1 MVINGIDALSKNISR
16 FKGLKLGV
24 LCNQASL
31 TKELVHIVDLIA
43 NELPGSLKAIFSPQH
58 GFSGQDQDNMVE
70 TPHAIHTL
78 YKIPVYSLYEK
89 EREPSLEMMEGLD
102 VLLVDLQDVGT
113 RVYTFSSTLLGCMR
127 KASQKGVRVLVLD
140 RPNPV
145 DGQTLDGPILK
156 ETFYSFVGNLPIP
169 MRHGLTMG
177 ELALALK
184 DYYHI
189 DLDLEV
195 VPMQGWRRE
204 MYFEDT
210 GLRWHMPSPNMPF
223 YSTALVYTGT
233 VLLEATNLSEGRGTT
248 RPFEIIGAPF
258 LDPYSLK
265 RSIPSEY
272 TMGIV
277 LQEYQFK
284 PTFNKWS
291 KRLCNGFMIH
301 VTNKRQFKGMVF
313 IVAFLK
319 AVKKAYSEEFFW
331 KDPPYEYEYE
341 RLPID
346 IVSGDANLRE
356 YVDSDSDL
364 EDLFSTWEMQH
375 KEYLKWRRPYLL
387 Y

>member
-1 MVINGIDALSKNISR
+1 M
-16 FKGLKLGV
+16 
-24 LCNQASL
+24 
-31 TKELVHIVDLIA
+31 DLIA
-43 NELPGSLKAIFSPQH
+43 NDLPGSLKAIFSPQH

-70 TPHAIHTL
+70 TPHSIHPL
-78 YKIPVYSLYEK
+78 YQLPIYSLYEK
-89 EREPSLEMMEGLD
+89 EREPSLEMIEGLD
-102 VLLVDLQDVGT
+102 ALLVDLQDVGT

-127 KASQKGVRVLVLD
+127 KASQKGVRVIVLD

-145 DGQTLDGPILK
+145 DGHTLDGPVLK
-156 ETFYSFVGNLPIP
+156 EGYFSFVGNLPIP

-184 DYYHI
+184 DYYRI

-195 VPMQGWRRE
+195 IPMEGWKRE

-223 YSTALVYTGT
+223 YITALLYTGT
-233 VLLEATNLSEGRGTT
+233 VVLEATNISEGRGTT

-258 LDPYSLK
+258 WDPYSLK
-265 RSIPSEY
+265 RAIAPEY
-272 TMGIV
+272 LKGIV
-277 LQEYQFK
+277 LQEYQFR

-291 KRLCNGFMIH
+291 GRLCNGFMLH
-301 VTNKRQFKGMVF
+301 VIDKRQFRGLVF
-313 IVAFLK
+313 IAALLK
-319 AVKKAYSEEFFW
+319 AMKDTYSEEFSW

-346 IVSGDANLRE
+346 IVTGDATLRE
-356 YVDSDSDL
+356 CVDNDSDL
-364 EDLFSTWEMQH
+364 SDLLRIWEMEQE
-375 KEYLKWRRPYLL
+375 EYLKWRRPYLL